1 METRKKMP
9 KSVRKF
15 IRTEKAR
22 IRRQFFDTKKQ
33 ESEIVQLY
41 KRLANDPTAE
51 KVKEIAVVKP
61 APKKAKVQKE
71 PKNKKNK
78 VKK

>member
-1 METRKKMP
+1 MEKRKKMP
-9 KSVRKF
+9 KSIRKF
-15 IRTEKAR
+15 VRTEKAR

-51 KVKEIAVVKP
+51 KVKEAVAVKA
-61 APKKAKVQKE
+61 APKAKVQKA
-71 PKNKKNK
+71 KKEKKVK